1 MVQAQ
6 GAQCRLRLIDTTARA
21 VDTIP
26 CKRNARQLRTVT
38 LRLCT
43 TMARDIIHQL
53 SIWGTTIAIYTVDV
67 KDLLLYT
74 TSPLRLFN
82 LPLKKRSLK
91 AIAVGVEGR
100 PVLRRQRRPARV
112 GRMER
117 LLPRGAGER
126 RRTSRHQPLLPF
138 SPHLHPLRLVQPH
151 HPQLA
156 IAVPTHMMRA
166 HESPSSTVA
175 HARSKTKG
183 TDLPSHRAP
192 CAPHS
197 HKEDHPMTITMNM
210 ELSMR

>member
-6 GAQCRLRLIDTTARA
+6 GAQCPLRLIDTMAQA

-26 CKRNARQLRTVT
+26 CKRNARLLRTVT

-53 SIWGTTIAIYTVDV
+53 SIWGMRIAICTVDV
-67 KDLLLYT
+67 KVLLLCT

-82 LPLKKRSLK
+82 LPLKKHSLK

-117 LLPRGAGER
+117 LLPRGVGER
-126 RRTSRHQPLLPF
+126 RRISRHQPQLPL

-151 HPQLA
+151 LPRLA
-156 IAVPTHMMRA
+156 IAVPTHMMRV
-166 HESPSSTVA
+166 HSSTLA
-175 HARSKTKG
+175 HAMPKTIG
-183 TDLPSHRAP
+183 VDLPSHRAP
-192 CAPHS
+192 CGPHS
-197 HKEDHPMTITMNM
+197 HKEGHPMTITMNM